1 MNIQSLHQL
10 NSNYVE
16 HYVKTAEKILKHF
29 VPSESTNVDSLIKTA
44 SALIEYDL
52 RQANQLDELNNKN
65 KTNHILF
72 TSFFDE
78 LGKIV

>member
-1 MNIQSLHQL
+1 
-10 NSNYVE
+10 
-16 HYVKTAEKILKHF
+16 
-29 VPSESTNVDSLIKTA
+29 VDSLIKTA

>member
-1 MNIQSLHQL
+1 MNISNSPL
-10 NSNYVE
+10 NSNYVQY
-16 HYVKTAEKILKHF
+16 YVKIAEKILKHF

-44 SALIEYDL
+44 SALIEYDV
-52 RQANQLDELNNKN
+52 RQANQLDELDSKN

>member
-1 MNIQSLHQL
+1 MNTQSSHQL
-10 NSNYVE
+10 NSNYVQ
-16 HYVKTAEKILKHF
+16 HYVKIAEKILRNF
-29 VPSESTNVDSLIKTA
+29 IPSEVANADSLVKVA
-44 SALIEYDL
+44 SALIDYDI